1 MARWKRRSD
10 INSDLIMKELMGR
23 FEDIAWVGVEQEGT
37 ILRISFVEKVLPD
50 NPSGLCD
57 LVATKD
63 GILSKFIP
71 LSGIPLV
78 KEGDTVTKGQ
88 VLVEGVE
95 GYEQGDYVLPRAVV
109 EAKVWYRA
117 ESDVPLNFEMR
128 TRTGRE
134 ASFMEFRLFGLKL
147 RIGRVPDYDAYDLAQ
162 NANRYFERRN
172 GTCSVEII
180 KSTMYELALESCT
193 VPLDPGEDHGRT
205 DGLRRTVV
213 TDTEDAEILSINH
226 GSEDDLDVEN
236 TSSVRAWA
244 VAESLEDISKLVER

>member
-1 MARWKRRSD
+1 MAGLYVLSSLVWRIEITGLEYTDEKTVLSELEDLGVARWKRRSD

-128 TRTGRE
+128 TRTGR
-134 ASFMEFRLFGLKL
+134 
-147 RIGRVPDYDAYDLAQ
+147 
-162 NANRYFERRN
+162 
-172 GTCSVEII
+172 
-180 KSTMYELALESCT
+180 
-193 VPLDPGEDHGRT
+193 
-205 DGLRRTVV
+205 
-213 TDTEDAEILSINH
+213 
-226 GSEDDLDVEN
+226 
-236 TSSVRAWA
+236 
-244 VAESLEDISKLVER
+244 